1 MNPTVGARRERECPW
16 CAELI
21 LAKAQV
27 CRFCGRD
34 VAPLDEPTPNVVAT
48 AVPQRPAPV
57 IATPG
62 ASPSPLTVPAHP
74 ATVRQPP
81 ANVATISARPSA
93 PDPSTATPD
102 VPSTS
107 VGPTVLG
114 PDAVRPAV
122 TPPSAAESAAPQGV
136 RPRPAPKAPEGKSS
150 WFTFR
155 RQTSDADLRGIGGW
169 LAWFCLGQILT
180 VMSGVAA
187 LWSDIGTLMTWD
199 ARGMISTASGGKL
212 AIAAYDAMT
221 ACFVVLALLLL
232 AFVVRSRPGAPR
244 VAKLALGAGAALC
257 VGQLVVIAY
266 MQLGMSK
273 SDSAYKEVSD
283 LGVNA
288 LRGLMYS
295 LIWFLYWKKSRRVEV
310 TFGGNASTIRRLE
323 PPARA
328 ELRRMGM
335 LSGAAVAV
343 LVVAAGI
350 EGAKEER
357 SLKAALE
364 SPPAVADSTYDP
376 TAVFVASLRAQ
387 GVDVDSLVKAHAS
400 DKDNGVWMQNLTAA
414 AVTTDL
420 TPSERREVASLR
432 AMTLDRATVEVCASA
447 MTTNSA
453 YDEKLLTAA
462 ERKRFSE
469 LSGIAV
475 GRRLSGRFPSETDS
489 VSKTRAWTIIRQYA
503 TPADLQALAVFD
515 HPQSA
520 STQEL
525 CTAVR
530 TFYRVFLDVPS
541 GTRDDRDGIYFL
553 VNLLS
558 GR

>member
-1 MNPTVGARRERECPW
+1 
-16 CAELI
+16 
-21 LAKAQV
+21 
-27 CRFCGRD
+27 
-34 VAPLDEPTPNVVAT
+34 
-48 AVPQRPAPV
+48 
-57 IATPG
+57 
-62 ASPSPLTVPAHP
+62 
-74 ATVRQPP
+74 
-81 ANVATISARPSA
+81 
-93 PDPSTATPD
+93 
-102 VPSTS
+102 
-107 VGPTVLG
+107 
-114 PDAVRPAV
+114 
-122 TPPSAAESAAPQGV
+122 
-136 RPRPAPKAPEGKSS
+136 
-150 WFTFR
+150 
-155 RQTSDADLRGIGGW
+155 
-169 LAWFCLGQILT
+169 
-180 VMSGVAA
+180 
-187 LWSDIGTLMTWD
+187 
-199 ARGMISTASGGKL
+199 
-212 AIAAYDAMT
+212 
-221 ACFVVLALLLL
+221 
-232 AFVVRSRPGAPR
+232 
-244 VAKLALGAGAALC
+244 
-257 VGQLVVIAY
+257 
-266 MQLGMSK
+266 
-273 SDSAYKEVSD
+273 
-283 LGVNA
+283 
-288 LRGLMYS
+288 
-295 LIWFLYWKKSRRVEV
+295 
-310 TFGGNASTIRRLE
+310 
-323 PPARA
+323 
-328 ELRRMGM
+328 
-335 LSGAAVAV
+335 
-343 LVVAAGI
+343 
-350 EGAKEER
+350 
-357 SLKAALE
+357 
-364 SPPAVADSTYDP
+364 
-376 TAVFVASLRAQ
+376 
-387 GVDVDSLVKAHAS
+387 VDSLVKAHAS